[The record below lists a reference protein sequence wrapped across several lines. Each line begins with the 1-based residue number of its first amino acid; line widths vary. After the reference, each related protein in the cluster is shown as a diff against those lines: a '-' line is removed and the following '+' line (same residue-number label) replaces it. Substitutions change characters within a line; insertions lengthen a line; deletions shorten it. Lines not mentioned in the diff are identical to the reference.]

1 MWNITISISE
11 LSRIIKEV
19 YTFYD
24 SYPLE
29 TKVTLTKLRF
39 QLNNNI
45 FPPVNASIDVEETA
59 HTINPL
65 IITLYYDYLR
75 PSEEFIFDNSKIIFH
90 MQIAMADY
98 YSNLTNTATT
108 TTSNSWSV
116 NTTTTADLI
125 NNYSNYATTTVPYN
139 DIYATVERTT
149 TDMIREIVD
158 DYEKEKEKNMNTNF
172 SFGPY
177 NTSNMRLSIYGI
189 AIKNNADKWVSY
201 DKKTHNLVD
210 VEVLNFN
217 ISSKKVFFKL
227 PKPIAEV
234 KAGDII
240 LHNYKPMF
248 VEKVREDGKFEA
260 IDPTQG
266 TMVIILPL
274 TSPFGF
280 NFVESIISLTDMM
293 PSATADNPFGN
304 FLPLLLANDEDNSN
318 IGLMMMLM
326 NQNKTMNMDPNMLML
341 LMGNG
346 DNLGTYMMLQMMNN
360 NNKTSE

>member
-1 MWNITISISE
+1 M
-11 LSRIIKEV
+11 V
-19 YTFYD
+19 
-24 SYPLE
+24 
-29 TKVTLTKLRF
+29 
-39 QLNNNI
+39 
-45 FPPVNASIDVEETA
+45 
-59 HTINPL
+59 
-65 IITLYYDYLR
+65 
-75 PSEEFIFDNSKIIFH
+75 
-90 MQIAMADY
+90 DY

-108 TTSNSWSV
+108 TTSNSWTV
-116 NTTTTADLI
+116 NTTTADFI
-125 NNYSNYATTTVPYN
+125 NNYSNYGTSTSAPLYS
-139 DIYATVERTT
+139 DIYATAGRTT

-172 SFGPY
+172 NFGPY

-217 ISSKKVFFKL
+217 INSKKVFFKL

-240 LHNYKPMF
+240 LHNNKPMF

-304 FLPLLLANDEDNSN
+304 FLPLLLANDDNSN
-318 IGLMMMLM
+318 SNLGLMMMLM
-326 NQNKTMNMDPNMLML
+326 NQNKTGNIDPAMLML
-341 LMGNG
+341 MAGNG

-360 NNKTSE
+360 NKKSE

>member
-11 LSRIIKEV
+11 LSRIIKEA

-24 SYPLE
+24 SYPLA
-29 TKVTLTKLRF
+29 TKILLTKLRF
-39 QLNNNI
+39 RLNHEI
-45 FPPVNASIDVEETA
+45 FPPVEATINIEET
-59 HTINPL
+59 TRTLNPL
-65 IITLYYDYLR
+65 VITLYYDEKR
-75 PSEEFIFDNSKIIFH
+75 PSEEFIFDNSQIIFH
-90 MQIAMADY
+90 IQIAMADY

-108 TTSNSWSV
+108 TTSNTWSV
-116 NTTTTADLI
+116 NTTTADII
-125 NNYSNYATTTVPYN
+125 NNYSNYGTTTVPYN
-139 DIYATVERTT
+139 DIYATAERTT
-149 TDMIREIVD
+149 ADMIREIVD

-172 SFGPY
+172 NFGPY

-201 DKKTHNLVD
+201 DKTTHNLVD

-217 ISSKKVFFKL
+217 INTKKVFFKL

-240 LHNYKPMF
+240 LHNNKPMF